1 MTKNKK
7 LLLKEEIIA
16 LEDVYRQKVVFRD
29 ATMQL
34 INNQEKEIMFFIEM
48 IGRKKKELEELEQ

>member
-1 MTKNKK
+1 MTKDKN
-7 LLLKEEIIA
+7 LLKEEIIA

-34 INNQEKEIMFFIEM
+34 VSNQEKEITFFIEM
-48 IGRKKKELEELEQ
+48 IERKKKELESK

>member
-34 INNQEKEIMFFIEM
+34 VSNQEKEIMFFIEM
-48 IGRKKKELEELEQ
+48 IGRKKKELEELS